1 MLWVVCT
8 FVHHLKETTMKQKE
22 IEQTAF
28 ELLKT
33 MLYIMQK
40 NETDITMNM
49 PENIEYKKAIKFI
62 RKHEKV

>member
-1 MLWVVCT
+1 M
-8 FVHHLKETTMKQKE
+8 TTKE
-22 IEQTAF
+22 IEQTAL

-40 NETDITMNM
+40 NEADITMNM
-49 PENIEYKKAIKFI
+49 PENIEYEKALKFI

>member
-1 MLWVVCT
+1 
-8 FVHHLKETTMKQKE
+8 MKQKE